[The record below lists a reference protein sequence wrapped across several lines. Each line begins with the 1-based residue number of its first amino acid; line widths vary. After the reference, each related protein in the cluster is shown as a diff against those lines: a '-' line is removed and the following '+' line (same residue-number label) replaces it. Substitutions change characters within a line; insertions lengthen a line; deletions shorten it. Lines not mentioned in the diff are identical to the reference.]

1 MNIKQIVIDYLS
13 QIFRPI
19 SIKASIKE
27 WKHINYKN
35 GLFNVCLFPSYED
48 QLKLPDEYK
57 YSSSCLSFD
66 YSKDSNIFITHPGVF
81 LAEVISGNLEFTF
94 MLHNT
99 NIHHIDENTELTFNT
114 QGFIPN
120 RFIRMLHDFHF
131 KGSSLEEGNIN
142 KEYWSKFVNKLP
154 DETLLKLTHLS
165 YKSITKF
172 FEIKINKAP
181 DYSNIKNNYIKQCNI
196 DTERIDSF
204 TDKIKYYFMD
214 MNDQDFR
221 IIQGKA
227 FFDHIIDNRI
237 WFTGNG
243 NMSYPVTIFS
253 DQCKKYTSFYQDYQT
268 YKEHQEYNKSS
279 NNSYLNIPYIPLFKC
294 EGGLYLNYL
303 VPWKD
308 LYTKMNEFN
317 FSWEWGIVGNNIY
330 KSSYRINIEELII
343 FEECLKHQGAEIE
356 VKY

>member
-1 MNIKQIVIDYLS
+1 MNIKQTVIDYLA

-35 GLFNVCLFPSYED
+35 RLFKVSLFPNYED
-48 QLKLPDEYK
+48 YSTLPNEYK
-57 YSSSCLSFD
+57 YSSSCLTFD
-66 YSKDSNIFITHPGVF
+66 YSKDSNIFIIHPGCF
-81 LAEVISGNLEFTF
+81 LAEIITGNLQFTF
-94 MLHNT
+94 MLHNA
-99 NIHHIDENTELTFNT
+99 NIHNLDENIELTFNT

-120 RFIRMLHDFHF
+120 RFIRMLHDFYF
-131 KGSSLEEGNIN
+131 KDSSLEEGNIN

-172 FEIKINKAP
+172 FEIKINKSP
-181 DYSNIKNNYIKQCNI
+181 DYSTIKNDYIKQCNI
-196 DTERIDSF
+196 DIEKTVSFIDE
-204 TDKIKYYFMD
+204 IKYHFMD
-214 MNDQDFR
+214 INDQDFR
-221 IIQGKA
+221 IIHEKQ
-227 FFDHIIDNRI
+227 FFDHIVDNRI

-268 YKEHQEYNKSS
+268 YKEYQENKELS
-279 NNSYLNIPYIPLFKC
+279 NSNCPYIPLFKC

-303 VPWKD
+303 VPWKE
-308 LYTKMNEFN
+308 LYTKTNEFN

-330 KSSYRINIEELII
+330 KSSYRINIEELIL